1 MRGFIRAL
9 WGDVSNLRNGKIAKE
24 IIDFKDRD
32 KDWFTIYVFGKENKD
47 WLDEIGYKTILVD
60 EEPSLWSLSENM
72 YRHKLEVFERATED
86 FDEYVFLD
94 WDCVPVGDISN
105 SWTDLNKK
113 DSFQA
118 NLFQYRTKKCLWRKE
133 DTRKTCNG
141 GFVYIRDKSIPS
153 KMIKNYDNFS
163 NMLHIKREIR
173 KRKGL
178 DLRLR
183 EKSLL
188 FDDEPSMSK
197 YVDDSCG
204 GWPGVEYYWNHFE
217 PSVCN
222 LRKKSVYGPERLK
235 TKECMFMHN
244 L

>member
-24 IIDFKDRD
+24 ITSLKD
-32 KDWFTIYVFGKENKD
+32 KDWFTVYVFGKENKD
-47 WLDEIGYKTILVD
+47 WLDEIGYRTVLVD
-60 EEPSLWSLSENM
+60 EKPSLWSLSENM
-72 YRHKLEVFERATED
+72 YRHKLEVFARATED
-86 FDEYVFLD
+86 FDEYAFLD

-105 SWTDLNKK
+105 AWIDLNKK

-141 GFVYIRDKSIPS
+141 GFVYVRDKEIPI
-153 KMIKNYDNFS
+153 KMIKNYDSFS
-163 NMLHIKREIR
+163 NMLEKKKEIR
-173 KRKGL
+173 KSKGL

-197 YVDDSCG
+197 YVDDYCG
-204 GWPGVEYYWNHFE
+204 GWPGVDYYWNNFE

-222 LRKKSVYGPERLK
+222 LRKKSVFS
-235 TKECMFMHN
+235 KELNDSKGSVFIHN